1 MSTSYERM
9 LNQQMSTSFWGVS
22 SFQQRFKSH
31 LEDKDKTREQADDIE
46 TAKQVKYNGTTT
58 ATHISAHI

>member
-1 MSTSYERM
+1 MSSYERM

-31 LEDKDKTREQADDIE
+31 MEDQDKTREQADDIE
-46 TAKQVKYNGTTT
+46 TTKQGQNDGTDNE
-58 ATHISAHI
+58 

>member
-9 LNQQMSTSFWGVS
+9 IDRQMSTSFWGALPD
-22 SFQQRFKSH
+22 RFTP
-31 LEDKDKTREQADDIE
+31 DDQDKTREQADDIE